1 VPRPGVDVAVVDEV
15 VGQQPILDTGQAFFV
30 GKTERGPLW
39 GRAGSMA
46 EYESK
51 WGLRTAGPD
60 MYDAAGAFFDEG
72 GGSLVVSK
80 LQGTGALKATIGASG
95 VWTIG
100 AASPGAWGN
109 NVKVITRQPATGST
123 GVAGQPV
130 YLEVQYNNVIV
141 EQSPTMYD
149 ADDAVDW
156 SKNFSNYVTILLGVG
171 PYTLPVKDTTY
182 TLAGGTDVAPA
193 VGDYDAALARFTY
206 EQGPGQVEAP
216 AATDPLIHQKIG
228 VHCEAAHRVG
238 IIDLPDSAAKSTL
251 HTARNAL
258 DSKPGARLLLA
269 CGSWYSYPSDASP
282 ASKVI
287 AMSGVQAGIVA
298 RVDRGG
304 DVSQVAAGS
313 NGISRRALGLA
324 QTYSDADRQEL
335 NANGITLGR
344 QMYGLVRTYGY
355 RTAGG
360 PDVRDNW
367 TFWQE
372 SRVIM
377 AIAHEGNVAVEDYVF
392 DTIDGLGH
400 VFVDV
405 KNVLAG
411 ICLRYYQDGA
421 LYGATPERAFR
432 IVCDSTNNPVDTIRL
447 GEIHAAIYVKTS
459 KVAEWIK
466 IDIVKVP
473 IEKEVTV

>member
-1 VPRPGVDVAVVDEV
+1 
-15 VGQQPILDTGQAFFV
+15 
-30 GKTERGPLW
+30 
-39 GRAGSMA
+39 MA

-51 WGLRTAGPD
+51 WGLRTAGSD

-80 LQGTGALKATIGASG
+80 LNAAAAVTAAGPAAG
-95 VWTIG
+95 VWNIK
-100 AASPGAWGN
+100 AASPGVWGN
-109 NVKVITRQPATGST
+109 NVKVTTKQPATGST
-123 GVAGQPV
+123 GAAGQPV
-130 YLEVQYNNVIV
+130 YLEVQYNNVVV
-141 EQSPTMYD
+141 ENSPTMYD

-156 SKNFSNYVTILLGVG
+156 ATNFSNYIRITLGAG
-171 PYTLPVKDTTY
+171 PYTLPVQGTVINLT
-182 TLAGGTDVAPA
+182 AGADGTPA
-193 VGDYDAALARFTY
+193 VSDYDAALARFTY

-216 AATDPLIHQKIG
+216 AVTDPLVHQKIG
-228 VHCEAAHRVG
+228 AHCEVAHRVG
-238 IIDLPDSAAKSTL
+238 LIDLPDSANKTTL
-251 HTARNAL
+251 HSARNAL
-258 DSKPGARLLLA
+258 DGKPGARLLLA

-324 QTYSDADRQEL
+324 QAYSDADRQEL
-335 NANGITLGR
+335 NANGVTLGR

-377 AIAHEGNVAVEDYVF
+377 AIAHESNAAVEDYVF

-400 VFVDV
+400 VFVDI

-432 IVCDSTNNPVDTIRL
+432 IVCDSTNNPIDTIRL

-466 IDIVKVP
+466 IDVVKVP
-473 IEKEVTV
+473 IEKEVLV